1 MIRLWVNSPLF
12 SGSIISLEERQK
24 HYLLNVMRQKKGD
37 FCLCFNGH
45 DGEWECQIDFL
56 EKKGG
61 QLTSIHQTRPQP
73 SLKKEC
79 ILCPALIK
87 KNEMDLVFQ
96 KATELGVTKI
106 IPVLT
111 ERTVVRQLNLE
122 RAHFILM
129 EAAEQCE
136 RLDLPILLPP
146 TPLKD
151 LPKILSHGET
161 LVYLSERHSPTG
173 PLKNI
178 TIPAFLIGPEG
189 GFTQQ
194 EQAFLTQLPN
204 HLVCHLGE
212 TILKAETAA
221 LSIISCWQFRDTF

>member
-12 SGSIISLEERQK
+12 SGSVISLEERQK

-37 FCLCFNGH
+37 LCLCFNGQ
-45 DGEWECQIDFL
+45 DGEWECRIDL
-56 EKKGG
+56 LGKKEGA
-61 QLTSIHQTRPQP
+61 LTAMRQTRPQP
-73 SLKKEC
+73 PLKREC

-111 ERTVVRQLNLE
+111 ERTVVRHLNSE
-122 RAHFILM
+122 RSRLILT

-136 RLDLPILLPP
+136 RLDIPILLSP

-151 LPKILSHGET
+151 LPKFLSQDET
-161 LVYLSERHSPTG
+161 LVYLSERHAPTG

-178 TIPAFLIGPEG
+178 TTPAFLIGPEG
-189 GFTQQ
+189 GFTDR
-194 EQAFLTQLPN
+194 EKAFLTSLPN
-204 HLVCHLGE
+204 HLICHLGD

-221 LSIISCWQFRDTF
+221 LSIISCWQFRNTF